1 MSLNRAI
8 SNKQNLLSLENLFPR
23 IKLQKTAKKGPGE
36 VGSFQHFLSSFGCLW
51 YFTRMEKSQKAC
63 RVRIQLQG
71 QKYESLSTGKEIVLD
86 VALRLGIDY

>member
-1 MSLNRAI
+1 
-8 SNKQNLLSLENLFPR
+8 
-23 IKLQKTAKKGPGE
+23 
-36 VGSFQHFLSSFGCLW
+36 
-51 YFTRMEKSQKAC
+51 MEKSQKAC